1 MSKRIAL
8 AMAAV
13 MVLSGCRIVS
23 QKELA
28 ALQSPVNPHLAQAG
42 AIYHEQMV
50 PQVMKSAVPL
60 ANLIAQIEQAKDF
73 DTACQQLGYRAQPE
87 FPCHFSTQVSGE
99 ITAINTQSRSGRL
112 TLKLATGPIES
123 VDVQIGPVYR
133 GTVLRDSYRS
143 LGYGDF
149 NDQTLFGDF
158 AKAINQASMAE
169 LAGFTPKVGDKITV
183 YGVFTSWQLPAPPLL
198 ITPVRIQ
205 P

>member
-1 MSKRIAL
+1 MSKRLAL
-8 AMAAV
+8 AIAAV
-13 MVLSGCRIVS
+13 MVLSGCRVVS
-23 QKELA
+23 QQELA

-42 AIYHEQMV
+42 ALYHEQMV

-60 ANLIAQIEQAKDF
+60 ARLIAQIEQAKDF
-73 DTACQQLGYRAQPE
+73 DTACQQFGYRAQPE

-112 TLKLATGPIES
+112 TLKLTDGPIGS

-133 GTVLRDSYRS
+133 GTV
-143 LGYGDF
+143 

-158 AKAINQASMAE
+158 AKSINQASIAE
-169 LAGFTPKVGDKITV
+169 LAGFVPKVGDKITV
-183 YGVFTSWQLPAPPLL
+183 YGVFTSWQLPAEPLL

>member
-8 AMAAV
+8 AIAAV
-13 MVLSGCRIVS
+13 MALSGCRIVS
-23 QKELA
+23 QQELA
-28 ALQSPVNPHLAQAG
+28 ALQSPANPYLAQAG
-42 AIYHEQMV
+42 ALYHEQMV
-50 PQVMKSAVPL
+50 PQVMKNAVPL
-60 ANLIAQIEQAKDF
+60 SSLIAQIAQAKEF

-99 ITAINTQSRSGRL
+99 ITAINTQSRSGRM
-112 TLKLATGPIES
+112 TIKLADGPIDS

-133 GTVLRDSYRS
+133 GTVLRDSYRG

-158 AKAINQASMAE
+158 SKAINQASIAE
-169 LAGFTPKVGDKITV
+169 LTGFKPKVGEKITV
-183 YGVFTSWQLPAPPLL
+183 YGVFTSWQLPVEPLL

>member
-8 AMAAV
+8 AVAVV

-23 QKELA
+23 EKQLA
-28 ALQSPVNPHLAQAG
+28 ALQSPVNPHLAQA
-42 AIYHEQMV
+42 ATLYHEQIV
-50 PQVMKSAVPL
+50 PQVVKSALPL
-60 ANLIAQIEQAKDF
+60 ASLMAQIEQAKDF
-73 DTACQQLGYRAQPE
+73 DGACQQLGYRAQPE
-87 FPCHFSTQVSGE
+87 FPCHFSVLVSGE

-112 TLKLATGPIES
+112 TLKLPEGSINS

-133 GTVLRDSYRS
+133 GTVLRDSYRG
-143 LGYGDF
+143 LGYSDF

-158 AKAINQASMAE
+158 AKAINQASIAE
-169 LAGFTPKVGDKITV
+169 LAGFTPKVGEKITL
-183 YGVFTSWQLPAPPLL
+183 YGVFTSWQLPAEPLL

>member
-1 MSKRIAL
+1 MSKRLAL
-8 AMAAV
+8 AIAAV
-13 MVLSGCRIVS
+13 MVLSGCRVVS
-23 QKELA
+23 QQELA

-42 AIYHEQMV
+42 ALYHEQMV

-60 ANLIAQIEQAKDF
+60 ARLIAQIEQAKDF
-73 DTACQQLGYRAQPE
+73 DTACQQFGYRAQPE

-112 TLKLATGPIES
+112 TLKLTDGPIGS

-133 GTVLRDSYRS
+133 GTVLRDSYRG

-158 AKAINQASMAE
+158 AKSINQASIAE
-169 LAGFTPKVGDKITV
+169 LAGFVPKVGDKITV
-183 YGVFTSWQLPAPPLL
+183 YGVFTSWQLPAEPLL